1 VARPAPR
8 ASSRSSHPETRG
20 HRVALV
26 ASAAALLAA
35 LASPRSLAGGGAT
48 DAGPPSGSSAPARLE
63 TGATAPPA
71 SAAPSVAPPP
81 SAGSSAAAPGP
92 GAPGRWCASE
102 LEQLGSAACVSV
114 PARLREPLTLVLFL
128 HGVVKP
134 ETTWQWAQQRA
145 LARAAAVHGFVA
157 LMPRGRRGYG
167 PRGMED
173 WWTWPTSTRGQQAIE
188 AELVAEWQ
196 QDRAELEQR
205 LGRGFTRALVFGFS
219 NGAYYASSLA
229 LRGRFPADGFGVFA
243 GGSSGE
249 HLLAPA
255 RRLTERPPIYV
266 GYGTADRSAREDAA
280 ALGRALGRL
289 GWPSRVVARPGVGH
303 TMTDAMLAEALA
315 LGAGE

>member
-1 VARPAPR
+1 VQPRSAR
-8 ASSRSSHPETRG
+8 ASSRSSHAETRG
-20 HRVALV
+20 RPVALV

-48 DAGPPSGSSAPARLE
+48 DAGSPNGSRAPARLE
-63 TGATAPPA
+63 TGAAAPSAVP
-71 SAAPSVAPPP
+71 SAAPAP
-81 SAGSSAAAPGP
+81 SASSSTSAPSP
-92 GAPGRWCASE
+92 GAPDRWCAGE

-114 PARLREPLTLVLFL
+114 PVRLREPLTLVLFL

-134 ETTWQWAQQRA
+134 DTTWQWAQQRA

-157 LMPRGRRGYG
+157 LMPRGRRGHG

-173 WWTWPTSTRGQQAIE
+173 WWTWPTSARGQQAIE
-188 AELVAEWQ
+188 ADLVAEWQ
-196 QDRAELEQR
+196 RDRAEVEQR
-205 LGRGFTRALVFGFS
+205 LGRGFARALVFGFS

-229 LRGRFPADGFGVFA
+229 LRGRVPADGFGVFA

-249 HLLAPA
+249 YLLAPA

-280 ALGRALGRL
+280 ALGRALRRL

-315 LGAGE
+315 LGTGE

>member
-1 VARPAPR
+1 MARPAAH
-8 ASSRSSHPETRG
+8 ASSRASHPETRG
-20 HRVALV
+20 RRIALV

-35 LASPRSLAGGGAT
+35 LASPRSRAGGDAT
-48 DAGPPSGSSAPARLE
+48 GAGPPSGSGTSACLAA
-63 TGATAPPA
+63 GAAAPSA
-71 SAAPSVAPPP
+71 AAAPSVAPPP
-81 SAGSSAAAPGP
+81 AAGSSAAAPGP
-92 GAPGRWCASE
+92 DAPDRWCARE
-102 LEQLGSAACVSV
+102 LEQLGSAACVSA

-173 WWTWPTSTRGQQAIE
+173 WWTWPTSARGQQAIE

-196 QDRAELEQR
+196 RDRAELEQR
-205 LGRGFTRALVFGFS
+205 LGHGFARALVFGFS
-219 NGAYYASSLA
+219 NGAYYAASLA
-229 LRGRFPADGFGVFA
+229 LRGRVPADGFGVFA

-249 HLLAPA
+249 HLLAAA
-255 RRLTERPPIYV
+255 RRLAVRPPIYV
-266 GYGTADRSAREDAA
+266 GYGTADRSAREDAV
-280 ALGRALGRL
+280 ALGRALRRL

-315 LGAGE
+315 FGAGE